1 MPPPYVPPLPLH
13 LLERCTSTSMICFSN
28 VRHCESPQP
37 QRIRRLLTGHD
48 PNYDEANATS
58 FELHAGAA
66 EKKKRRTL
74 WKALYPLKHL
84 IRIPEKHVS

>member
-13 LLERCTSTSMICFSN
+13 LLETSTSAPMICFSN

-37 QRIRRLLTGHD
+37 QRTRRLLTKRNPD
-48 PNYDEANATS
+48 YEEANATP
-58 FELHAGAA
+58 FELHSAPA

-74 WKALYPLKHL
+74 WKALDPLRHL
-84 IRIPEKHVS
+84 IRIPEKRVS